1 MAGVQGV
8 QFNVAEKPGKKRKK
22 ELRLYKKIPVWIC
35 EYHQEVLPYIY
46 RAIGSK
52 YLPFSGLTFLHF
64 DSHPDLMAPLEMQ
77 AESVY
82 NKAILFDVISIADWI
97 LPAVYAGHISKVIW
111 VKPPWSNQISD
122 KTLMFHVGRHK
133 SEGAIRVS
141 CFEKYF
147 CEDGLCALE
156 KDLENCQE
164 LAVVVITMPV
174 NCLQSKLTC
183 GNESE
188 ENLSVNIPGG
198 MMACGGNLV
207 VNECVCLQDKPK
219 NISSHKSDCLDGK
232 VKSDIQLFI
241 SQISSQLEEPFILD
255 IDMDFFSTFNPF
267 KTMFTEACTCSIHF
281 EFNQKYVKHA
291 HKHPKCLQFCCH
303 SFYRLNLKN
312 CENFTNSL
320 ALIVT
325 KKSIQ
330 LDLLLLQKAKYKDL
344 SLHIRQGAS
353 ESQIYVSCIQVCVTL
368 RQVCCCYLVIKD
380 RVFGTGCS
388 NFKQANSEIS
398 TSFSPF
404 KIWPGITAFG
414 RRYSFLNGTARRFL
428 SICLTRT
435 VLHTFYT
442 ELYCTICGI
451 CSALDRATAT

>member
-8 QFNVAEKPGKKRKK
+8 RFNVAEKPGKKYKK

-52 YLPFSGLTFLHF
+52 YLSFSGLMFLHF

-133 SEGAIRVS
+133 SEGTIRVS

-164 LAVVVITMPV
+164 LTVVVITMPV

-188 ENLSVNIPGG
+188 ENLKVNIPGG

-232 VKSDIQLFI
+232 VKNDIQLFI

-267 KTMFTEACTCSIHF
+267 KTMFTEDEFEELRKFYQFPGIDCHQEEHSAMIDASQKHKNNVEKLERTLNIMKENKHDLSAEEKRSLSVNQEFMQFIEKWRDSRGESIDYEVLHSAGMTTNLPVHHTDERDIVQMIKNMEHLLHSIPKPTVVTVARSSDDDYTPPSSVDF
-281 EFNQKYVKHA
+281 IQTWLI
-291 HKHPKCLQFCCH
+291 KCLENCFGE
-303 SFYRLNLKN
+303 SIEFFYEYRD
-312 CENFTNSL
+312 E
-320 ALIVT
+320 
-325 KKSIQ
+325 
-330 LDLLLLQKAKYKDL
+330 
-344 SLHIRQGAS
+344 
-353 ESQIYVSCIQVCVTL
+353 
-368 RQVCCCYLVIKD
+368 
-380 RVFGTGCS
+380 
-388 NFKQANSEIS
+388 
-398 TSFSPF
+398 
-404 KIWPGITAFG
+404 
-414 RRYSFLNGTARRFL
+414 
-428 SICLTRT
+428 
-435 VLHTFYT
+435 
-442 ELYCTICGI
+442 
-451 CSALDRATAT
+451 